1 MKNLKFAG
9 VLGTFIVAAVA
20 ILSLGQSFAANTAT
34 NTTLGITKG
43 VLSFYKDTGTDMG
56 TYFGHTA
63 NQSSAIDI
71 GTYVA
76 SLSPIAAQS
85 SGDHRFT
92 ISDLKG
98 DAFVVTLQSSDL
110 TATSASGDT
119 YTIAKSL
126 IGYTGTARFGTG
138 KALIAAPTEAAD
150 IGTSTVTF
158 VSRTNNDGVSKYSQ
172 EITLKVA
179 VPAAQAPG
187 SYTGLLTFTY

>member
-9 VLGTFIVAAVA
+9 VLGTFVVAAVA
-20 ILSLGQSFAANTAT
+20 ILSLGQSFAATTT

-43 VLSFYKDTGTDMG
+43 VLSFYKDTGIEME
-56 TYFGHTA
+56 TYFSHAA
-63 NQSSAIDI
+63 NQASAIDI

-92 ISDLKG
+92 VSDLKG
-98 DAFVVTLQSSDL
+98 NAFVVQLQSSDL
-110 TATSASGDT
+110 TAVDQSGAQLI
-119 YTIAKSL
+119 IAKNL
-126 IGYTGTARFGTG
+126 IGYTGTNWLGTG
-138 KALIAAPTEAAD
+138 KALTAASTGFAD
-150 IGTSTVTF
+150 IGTAPVTF
-158 VSRTNNDGVSKYSQ
+158 VSRANNTGVSKYSQ

>member
-1 MKNLKFAG
+1 MKNLKFA
-9 VLGTFIVAAVA
+9 VLLSTFVVATVT
-20 ILSLGQSFAANTAT
+20 ILNLGQSFAANTAT

-43 VLSFYKDTGTDMG
+43 VLSFYKDTGTDMQ

-63 NQSSAIDI
+63 NQSEAIDI

-76 SLSPIAAQS
+76 SLSSIDAQS

-92 ISDLKG
+92 VSDLKG

-126 IGYTGTARFGTG
+126 IGYTGTTRFGTG
-138 KALIAAPTEAAD
+138 KIIDQAPVSAAD
-150 IGTSTVTF
+150 IGSSAVTF
-158 VSRTNNDGVSKYSQ
+158 VGRSNNNGVSKYSQ

-187 SYTGLLTFTY
+187 AYTGLLTFTY

>member
-43 VLSFYKDTGTDMG
+43 VLSFYKDTGTDMQ
-56 TYFGHTA
+56 TYFGHAA
-63 NQSSAIDI
+63 NQSEAIDI

-92 ISDLKG
+92 VSDLKG

-110 TATSASGDT
+110 TAVDQSGAQLI
-119 YTIAKSL
+119 IAKNL
-126 IGYTGTARFGTG
+126 IGYTGTTWMGTG
-138 KALIAAPTEAAD
+138 KVVDQAPVDAAD
-150 IGTSTVTF
+150 IGSNAVTF
-158 VSRTNNDGVSKYSQ
+158 VGRSNNTGVSKYSQ